1 MLVYTAS
8 PKCYCNICHRVEAF
22 GTDQDS
28 PSWWVLSKTSPAFH
42 LLSFSPPEVGLFG
55 ADVGT
60 DLVNGHNLIKTGD
73 PIWGT
78 LMISLPFLP
87 ALILGILLV
96 LMAIGQKNWCTLCL
110 VLLFFVPLV
119 ALATPLYILLV
130 LIIGL
135 SRVVSPDFSWTF
147 FGFDLTTSL
156 NSMLRMLEVTG
167 ESYPQLVLGE
177 KNTRIGSHTT
187 HLELYRLPQESISS
201 WRLVPQKI
209 RLPEAFS
216 SSASLPVCSL
226 SPKAWL
232 NGGSRAGKKVWSK
245 MHHWQQSSLCP
256 CSSFPMSY
264 FERLPSL
271 SPLPFLATMRLP
283 PSSLLW
289 LSSWHCPS
297 PPTTPREEGTKG
309 TRVCSTEHLE
319 RQSSHQWPTTLGQT
333 WNLSKNLQD
342 RIFGWKNFTH
352 WKRVNRDYFRQ
363 H

>member
-8 PKCYCNICHRVEAF
+8 PKCYCNICHRVEAL

-28 PSWWVLSKTSPAFH
+28 PSWWVLRSPAFH

-96 LMAIGQKNWCTLCL
+96 LMALGQKNWCTLCF

-135 SRVVSPDFSWTF
+135 SRVVSPEFSWTF

-167 ESYPQLVLGE
+167 ES
-177 KNTRIGSHTT
+177 
-187 HLELYRLPQESISS
+187 SS
-201 WRLVPQKI
+201 EQ
-209 RLPEAFS
+209 
-216 SSASLPVCSL
+216 
-226 SPKAWL
+226 
-232 NGGSRAGKKVWSK
+232 
-245 MHHWQQSSLCP
+245 
-256 CSSFPMSY
+256 
-264 FERLPSL
+264 
-271 SPLPFLATMRLP
+271 
-283 PSSLLW
+283 
-289 LSSWHCPS
+289 
-297 PPTTPREEGTKG
+297 
-309 TRVCSTEHLE
+309 LE
-319 RQSSHQWPTTLGQT
+319 RQSSHQWPTTLGT
-333 WNLSKNLQD
+333 PTTAPWWRGPSPSSPASCSSPSAWSDYCRLSKDQPMDSVTLTSDCHQVPFRTSLIFKTELQKITSAALF
-342 RIFGWKNFTH
+342 RSAITIQVEIFHDVCNFLEGWSWTFCSSYSLLCSP
-352 WKRVNRDYFRQ
+352 V
-363 H
+363 

>member
-28 PSWWVLSKTSPAFH
+28 PSWRVLSKTSPAFH

-147 FGFDLTTSL
+147 FGFDLKTSL

-177 KNTRIGSHTT
+177 YNTRIGGHN
-187 HLELYRLPQESISS
+187 
-201 WRLVPQKI
+201 
-209 RLPEAFS
+209 
-216 SSASLPVCSL
+216 SL
-226 SPKAWL
+226 
-232 NGGSRAGKKVWSK
+232 
-245 MHHWQQSSLCP
+245 
-256 CSSFPMSY
+256 
-264 FERLPSL
+264 
-271 SPLPFLATMRLP
+271 
-283 PSSLLW
+283 
-289 LSSWHCPS
+289 
-297 PPTTPREEGTKG
+297 
-309 TRVCSTEHLE
+309 
-319 RQSSHQWPTTLGQT
+319 
-333 WNLSKNLQD
+333 
-342 RIFGWKNFTH
+342 
-352 WKRVNRDYFRQ
+352 
-363 H
+363 